1 VGYVS
6 TYFLCDPLAV
16 LPSPEGNVESPWKV
30 LIEVASNDPNT
41 FLTAVRL
48 TSLEAL
54 RVRLG
59 DGFYVETMR
68 KLTEQPP
75 RSVPTDRQHHVRGD
89 SLGDEH
95 GVWNGLRYWFTDRL
109 SERGADDSWG

>member
-1 VGYVS
+1 M
-6 TYFLCDPLAV
+6 
-16 LPSPEGNVESPWKV
+16 ESPWKV
-30 LIEVASNDPNT
+30 LIEVPSNDPDT
-41 FLTAVRL
+41 FLTAARL

-59 DGFYVETMR
+59 DAFYAEAMR

-75 RSVPTDRQHHVRGD
+75 RSVPTDRQHDVTGE
-89 SLGDEH
+89 SLGDEP
-95 GVWNGLRYWFTDRL
+95 GVWNGLRYRFTDRL